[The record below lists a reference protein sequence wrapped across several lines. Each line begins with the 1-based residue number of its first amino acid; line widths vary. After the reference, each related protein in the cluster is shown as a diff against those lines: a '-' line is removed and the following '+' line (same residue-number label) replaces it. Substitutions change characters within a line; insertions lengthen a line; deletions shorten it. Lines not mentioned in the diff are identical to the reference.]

1 MVLCSETSL
10 SFLRPC
16 CRSCLQWRRT
26 SERLAHFIR
35 PPYRMSLVQRNES
48 ECELKSRRPVKLL
61 VLLEKVRSRSSAY
74 DVIDMKYAISALKE
88 DVARIVRAFGDGY
101 LRSSFHYG

>member
-1 MVLCSETSL
+1 
-10 SFLRPC
+10 
-16 CRSCLQWRRT
+16 
-26 SERLAHFIR
+26 
-35 PPYRMSLVQRNES
+35 MSLVQRNES